1 MSDPNSTNSGDASA
15 NRDSS
20 TDAAATGL
28 QQQQQQQA
36 PQGAPAKYEA
46 FKLPEGAKLE
56 GEELTGFEAFARNLN
71 LTQEQA
77 QQLVDRDH
85 TSRAAAQE
93 ALRGQHEGVVQ
104 QWKQLTT
111 QDAEIG
117 GEQLNA
123 NLAIAAKAL
132 DTFGSPELRQYFD
145 ATGLGNH
152 PEVVKALVRIGK
164 AISED
169 GHIGTRGD
177 SKPPADPAK
186 RIYPTMN

>member
-1 MSDPNSTNSGDASA
+1 MPDQNSTTNSGDASA

-20 TDAAATGL
+20 TDAAAAES
-28 QQQQQQQA
+28 QQQA
-36 PQGAPAKYEA
+36 PPGAPEKYAA
-46 FKLPEGAKLE
+46 FKLPEGTKLE
-56 GEELTGFEAFARNLN
+56 GEALAGVETFARSLN

-77 QQLVDRDH
+77 QQLVDRDIA
-85 TSRAAAQE
+85 SRAAAQE
-93 ALRGQHEGVVQ
+93 ALRGQHEVVVQ
-104 QWKQLTT
+104 QWKQQTT
-111 QDAEIG
+111 EDAEIG
-117 GEQLNA
+117 GEQLDA

-132 DTFGSPELRQYFD
+132 DTFGSPELRQYLD

-169 GHIGTRGD
+169 GHIGSRGET
-177 SKPPADPAK
+177 KPPADPAK